1 MDYLKSEFHEA
12 LKEEENCYVRN
23 GRIFI
28 GEKYWAPEDV
38 LRQISEDSYKEVFDN
53 WLDLRKENLIQ
64 IADDILD
71 EFEQKERFEQ
81 LKKSFVKKSVVPFV
95 GAGISQPSG
104 YPLWTPFLKSLV
116 QHTNIPIEDLEARLT
131 AAEYEEAAQDLSN
144 ELGPAFAERIE
155 TTFGDQKEIKGVVQL
170 LPVLFDCPV
179 VTTNYDSLL
188 KRCYDIQ
195 SLHFDEVISGHQ
207 ALEISRF
214 LASGDRVLVKLHG
227 TAMSGSGRILT
238 LDEYQANYE
247 QNDVIGTVIGAFC
260 SKTLLFLGCSLS
272 VDRTIKAIEAYVND
286 KGHENMPRHY
296 AFLKAPSTQEA
307 MNEKSRMLAN
317 ANIFPI
323 WYSGGDHDQAVE
335 ALLQKLD
342 E

>member
-1 MDYLKSEFHEA
+1 MDYLKPEFNEA
-12 LKEEENCYVRN
+12 LKEEGRCYVQD

-28 GEKYWAPEDV
+28 GGKHWAPEDV
-38 LRQISEDSYKEVFDN
+38 LSQISEDTYKEVFDG
-53 WLDLRKENLIQ
+53 WIDMRKEDLIQ

-71 EFEQKERFEQ
+71 EFEQRERFER
-81 LKKSFVKKSVVPFV
+81 LKQSFDKKSVVPFV

-104 YPLWTPFLKSLV
+104 YPLWTPFLKKLV
-116 QHTNIPIEDLEARLT
+116 QHTDISIEALEARLIVG
-131 AAEYEEAAQDLSN
+131 EYEEAAQDLAD
-144 ELGPAFAERIE
+144 ELGPAFSERIE
-155 TTFGDQKEIKGVVQL
+155 SAFGDKKEIKGVIQL
-170 LPVLFDCPV
+170 LPKLFDCPI

-195 SLHFDEVISGHQ
+195 NLHFDEVISGHQ
-207 ALEISRF
+207 ATEISRF

-227 TAMSGSGRILT
+227 TAMSGLGRILT
-238 LDEYQANYE
+238 LGEYQANYE
-247 QNDVIGTVIGAFC
+247 QNGVIGTVISAFC
-260 SKTLLFLGCSLS
+260 SKTLLFIGCSLS

-286 KGHENMPRHY
+286 KGHDNVPRHY
-296 AFLKAPSTQEA
+296 AFLKAPPTQEA
-307 MNEKSRMLAN
+307 MNEKSRVLAD

>member
-1 MDYLKSEFHEA
+1 MDYLKPEFNEA
-12 LKEEENCYVRN
+12 LKEEDSCYVQD

-28 GEKYWAPEDV
+28 GGKHWAPEDV
-38 LRQISEDSYKEVFDN
+38 LSQISEDTYKEVFDD
-53 WLDLRKENLIQ
+53 WVDIRKENLIQ

-71 EFEQKERFEQ
+71 EFDQRERFER
-81 LKKSFVKKSVVPFV
+81 LKQSFDKKAVVPFV

-104 YPLWTPFLKSLV
+104 YSLWTPFLKKLV
-116 QHTNIPIEDLEARLT
+116 QHTDITIEELEARLI
-131 AAEYEEAAQDLSN
+131 AGEYEEAAQELA
-144 ELGPAFAERIE
+144 EKLGPAFAERIE
-155 TTFGDQKEIKGVVQL
+155 AAFGDKKEIRGVVQL
-170 LPVLFDCPV
+170 LPMLFDCPV
-179 VTTNYDSLL
+179 LTTNYDSLL

-195 SLHFDEVISGHQ
+195 KLHFDEVISGHQ
-207 ALEISRF
+207 ATEISRF

-227 TAMSGSGRILT
+227 TAMSGLGRILT

-272 VDRTIKAIEAYVND
+272 VDRTIIAIEAYVNS
-286 KGHENMPRHY
+286 KGHENVPRHY

-323 WYSGGDHDQAVE
+323 WYSGGDHDQALE
-335 ALLQKLD
+335 ALLQKMD